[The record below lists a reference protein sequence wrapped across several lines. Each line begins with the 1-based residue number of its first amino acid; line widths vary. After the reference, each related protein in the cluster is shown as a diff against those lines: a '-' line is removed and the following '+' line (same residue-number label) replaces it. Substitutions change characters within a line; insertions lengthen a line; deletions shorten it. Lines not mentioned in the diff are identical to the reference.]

1 MPKDYFFTP
10 ENPDEVRRDG
20 TGEGSG
26 VGAQLEAATPG
37 TASDPTPV
45 LDREML
51 ARQVAAAPSPE
62 VLDPQLMQNG
72 DTRNVPDHYRF
83 WNNDAIRADLDRL
96 LEPQPDD
103 LEIPALEV
111 AMENLGHDFNLGSI
125 IRTANGLGVRHVHI
139 VGRRRFNRRGAM
151 VTDRYLHLH
160 FHPDAASLAQY
171 ARNHRLTVV
180 GMDNFP
186 GAERLET
193 CELPPR
199 CLMVFGEES
208 EGISQP
214 MQEILEH
221 LVQISQYGS
230 TRSFNVG
237 HAAAICMWA
246 WRRAY
251 PAPLEA
257 WVQPEL

>member
-26 VGAQLEAATPG
+26 VGAQLEAATPD
-37 TASDPTPV
+37 TAPDPTPV

-125 IRTANGLGVRHVHI
+125 TRVTAVKR
-139 VGRRRFNRRGAM
+139 
-151 VTDRYLHLH
+151 
-160 FHPDAASLAQY
+160 
-171 ARNHRLTVV
+171 
-180 GMDNFP
+180 
-186 GAERLET
+186 
-193 CELPPR
+193 R
-199 CLMVFGEES
+199 CL
-208 EGISQP
+208 
-214 MQEILEH
+214 
-221 LVQISQYGS
+221 
-230 TRSFNVG
+230 N
-237 HAAAICMWA
+237 
-246 WRRAY
+246 
-251 PAPLEA
+251 PLTNG
-257 WVQPEL
+257 P